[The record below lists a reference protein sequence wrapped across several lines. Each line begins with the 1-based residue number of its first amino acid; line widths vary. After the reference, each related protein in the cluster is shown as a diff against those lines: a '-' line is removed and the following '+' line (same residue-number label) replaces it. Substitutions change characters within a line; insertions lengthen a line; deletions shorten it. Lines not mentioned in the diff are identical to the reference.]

1 MHTCLSGPR
10 EQRQPPDS
18 PCTASPQGRNA
29 ERLEKPP
36 IFLLNP
42 AAANSPASPRLS
54 FRSQAPE
61 VCSAPGGQWGWSCL
75 PPLAASLA
83 GSSVG
88 WTRIFYRGSFNISHR
103 ITLGQE
109 LGGGKQALVW
119 DTQFTGRGLKP
130 Q

>member
-18 PCTASPQGRNA
+18 PCTASPQGRNT
-29 ERLEKPP
+29 ERLEMPP
-36 IFLLNP
+36 IFLLHP
-42 AAANSPASPRLS
+42 AAADSPASPRLS
-54 FRSQAPE
+54 FSSQVPRSLL
-61 VCSAPGGQWGWSCL
+61 CSWGSVGVVL
-75 PPLAASLA
+75 PSPHAASLA

-119 DTQFTGRGLKP
+119 DKQFTGRGLKP